1 MKLRADL
8 VAAATFGLLVGA
20 VVVMT
25 AEGLSRE
32 PARES
37 SRRPESPPVAVK
49 RTKVAPATAR
59 VVLAW
64 APGGLPRGAAA
75 AVARSPDVDH
85 ATTVVAGMDWM
96 PSRWP
101 DYEIPFEAAAIEPDA
116 YALSVPRGEAAAFAR
131 FGEDEVILAAT
142 TARALQLDAGDELRL
157 RSGRYKVAG
166 VVSDV
171 TTMGYEALLPGVP
184 TSWTRRDP
192 YVLAVLDGSGKTASG
207 ADVVRERV
215 GAMLPPGTRLRVR
228 AEGETP
234 YLRYGD
240 AVLPLLDMKETFGTF
255 ALRLTSGGAFQP
267 DPAWRRNV
275 VSRRVPLLGEVTCH
289 RTLFPQLTGA
299 LRELRSEGLAHT
311 VNPADFGGCWS
322 PRFIGRDPAGQL
334 SHHAWGAAIDM
345 NASANAF
352 GTKSDQDDRL
362 VETMERW
369 GFTWGGRWLVPD
381 AMHFE
386 WARFPDSAG

>member
-1 MKLRADL
+1 MRLRMDL

-32 PARES
+32 TSRETSPRSGSSPA
-37 SRRPESPPVAVK
+37 AVK
-49 RTKVAPATAR
+49 SSKVAPATAR

-75 AVARSPDVDH
+75 AVARSPDVQR

-96 PSRWP
+96 PSRRP
-101 DYEIPFEAAAIEPDA
+101 GFEIPFETAAIEPDA
-116 YALSVPRGEAAAFAR
+116 YARLVPRGEAAAFAAFR
-131 FGEDEVILAAT
+131 GDEVILAAT
-142 TARALQLDAGDELRL
+142 TARELQIDAGDELRL
-157 RSGRYKVAG
+157 RSGRYTVAG

-171 TTMGYEALLPGVP
+171 TTMGYEGLLPRVP
-184 TSWTRRDP
+184 ASWTRQDP
-192 YVLAVLDGSGKTASG
+192 YVLAELDGNGKTASG
-207 ADVVRERV
+207 VDVVRERV
-215 GAMLPPGTRLRVR
+215 GSVLSPGTRLRVR

-240 AVLPLLDMKETFGTF
+240 AVLPLLDIKETFGTF
-255 ALRLTSGGAFQP
+255 ALRASSGGSFET

-275 VSRRVPLLGEVTCH
+275 VSRRVPLLGRVTCH

-334 SHHAWGAAIDM
+334 SHHAWGVAIDI

-386 WARFPDSAG
+386 WARFPDQT